1 MNKLAKDRRYADR
14 KMIEPLEVSSLS
26 SLENLAK
33 IAKHGLILEASS
45 SGFLLKIKRTDL
57 VPQALRSSLTLESL
71 HGNKIILHLPQMNLE
86 ISGKVARTRLLGKQ
100 GFEIAIDYTDDSPE
114 YWRECLMDLLPSPG
128 EFDDN

>member
-128 EFDDN
+128 EFEDN